1 MHSLIDLDIQNF
13 DRGSTFI
20 IDSFPSS
27 CLIRESPCAR
37 DYAAESWSWSSF
49 HHNSG
54 HSRQYGGAQHR
65 RAAQVPAA
73 ALQYCSTAWRG
84 KKLWEI
90 AVIWVSDV
98 WCAVL
103 DTVVTRTR
111 IWQSAGGGRHSAA
124 TQPLDTRY
132 INTADRYTD
141 NMSLWQVPS
150 CGRDRSLT
158 PDSWQSPPSSHR
170 LAFVQTQHIYIS
182 IDIYT
187 RIFSVSF
194 YLCIYNC
201 DNNDLLVSESEADE
215 CAAAQR
221 PSTNK

>member
-1 MHSLIDLDIQNF
+1 M
-13 DRGSTFI
+13 
-20 IDSFPSS
+20 
-27 CLIRESPCAR
+27 
-37 DYAAESWSWSSF
+37 
-49 HHNSG
+49 
-54 HSRQYGGAQHR
+54 
-65 RAAQVPAA
+65 
-73 ALQYCSTAWRG
+73 
-84 KKLWEI
+84 
-90 AVIWVSDV
+90 

-103 DTVVTRTR
+103 GTVVTRTR

-187 RIFSVSF
+187 RIFSVSS
-194 YLCIYNC
+194 YLCIYSS
-201 DNNDLLVSESEADE
+201 DNNDLLVSEDWRVSESDE
-215 CAAAQR
+215 CDTAKR
-221 PSTNK
+221 TSTNNQCDEWSDSDEGRCTSIETIREAHHNQCIYLLTSGGKGGKA

>member
-1 MHSLIDLDIQNF
+1 MHSSIDVDIQ
-13 DRGSTFI
+13 DQGSTFI

-54 HSRQYGGAQHR
+54 PSRQYGGAQHG

-73 ALQYCSTAWRG
+73 ALQYCSTAVLHDGG
-84 KKLWEI
+84 KNGEKLRS
-90 AVIWVSDV
+90 WVSDV

-103 DTVVTRTR
+103 GTVVTRTR

-124 TQPLDTRY
+124 TQPLDSRY

-182 IDIYT
+182 TYLDIYT
-187 RIFSVSF
+187 KMFSVSS
-194 YLCIYNC
+194 YLCIYNS
-201 DNNDLLVSESEADE
+201 DNNDLLVSESDE
-215 CAAAQR
+215 CDTAQR
-221 PSTNK
+221 PLTNK